1 MVGEKKWLPYVLLI
15 PWALGFVVFKVYPFI
30 NSFYLS
36 LFEKVSPRESI
47 FVGLDNYTRLFMS
60 SDYFGQQ
67 FLNAMQVT
75 FRYVIFTVPL
85 VLIVSLLVAYI
96 LSRKIKGIG
105 FFRTAF
111 YVPTV
116 LGANVAVVL
125 LWRELFE
132 SYGLINQG
140 LSVFGLEPVN
150 WFGTAAGAMTS
161 IIALRVW
168 QFGSTMLIFL
178 AALKNIPTS
187 LYEAAEIDGASK
199 IRQFRVIT
207 IPMLTPVILFNGVM
221 RLVETFQTFTS
232 AKLVTNGGPLDS
244 TRVINLLIYQVA
256 FENRNFNLGS
266 AMSWILFLVIMLF
279 TILIFRSSKYWV
291 YYQD

>member
-1 MVGEKKWLPYVLLI
+1 MVGEKKYLPYLLLI
-15 PWALGFVVFKVYPFI
+15 PWLIGFLVFKLYPFI

-36 LFEKVSPRESI
+36 LFEKLSPRESEFI
-47 FVGLDNYTRLFMS
+47 GFDNYRKLFMR
-60 SDYFGQQ
+60 SDFFGGQ
-67 FLNAMQVT
+67 FINSMKVT
-75 FRYVIFTVPL
+75 FNYVFFTVPL
-85 VLIVSLLVAYI
+85 ILIVSLLVAYV
-96 LSRKIKGIG
+96 LSKKIKGIG

-140 LSVFGLEPVN
+140 LALLGMKQIN
-150 WFGTAAGAMTS
+150 WFGSSAGAMTS

-178 AALKNIPTS
+178 AALKNISPS

-232 AKLVTNGGPLDS
+232 AKLITNGGPLDS

-266 AMSWILFLVIMLF
+266 AMSWILFVVIMLF